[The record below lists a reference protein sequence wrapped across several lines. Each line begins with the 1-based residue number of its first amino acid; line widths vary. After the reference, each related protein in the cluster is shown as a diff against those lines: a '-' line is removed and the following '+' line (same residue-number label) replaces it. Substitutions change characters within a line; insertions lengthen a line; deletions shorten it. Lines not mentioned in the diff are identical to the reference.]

1 VWVRLSCSGGK
12 AVVQL
17 ERSSGAPWLDEAA
30 LALVREGLAALEGD
44 AAVCTQGG
52 FTVPI
57 GYRLV
62 G

>member
-1 VWVRLSCSGGK
+1 MWVRLSCLGGK

-17 ERSSGAPWLDEAA
+17 ERSSGSPWLDDAA
-30 LALVREGLAALEGD
+30 LALVHEAVAALQGD
-44 AAVCTQGG
+44 AAVCAHGEL
-52 FTVPI
+52 TVPI